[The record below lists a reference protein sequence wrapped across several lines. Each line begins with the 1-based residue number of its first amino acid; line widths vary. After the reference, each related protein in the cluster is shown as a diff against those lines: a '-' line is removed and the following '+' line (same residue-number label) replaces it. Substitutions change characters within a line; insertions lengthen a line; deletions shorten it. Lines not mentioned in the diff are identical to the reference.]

1 MIDLRCRKTHQT
13 CNCPSWSKGSDL
25 RPDVLR
31 HAWVQ
36 IPHYTPH
43 PLNSVWSECHSYK
56 VEVAS
61 SSLAVGTI
69 QRSSME
75 EYPAHNREVGGSK
88 PPVVSRPE

>member
-1 MIDLRCRKTHQT
+1 MIDLRCLKTHQT

-43 PLNSVWSECHSYK
+43 PLGAMDS
-56 VEVAS
+56 
-61 SSLAVGTI
+61 AVDF
-69 QRSSME
+69 
-75 EYPAHNREVGGSK
+75 
-88 PPVVSRPE
+88 

>member
-43 PLNSVWSECHSYK
+43 PLGAMDS
-56 VEVAS
+56 
-61 SSLAVGTI
+61 AVDF
-69 QRSSME
+69 
-75 EYPAHNREVGGSK
+75 
-88 PPVVSRPE
+88 